1 MSGRLGPP
9 GADFAHL
16 QQDNAEIERSMLAQE
31 VEALRSRLGL
41 RQVDV
46 SKECG
51 VNASMLSQ
59 WMLGRYKGNIARI
72 NGLMES
78 WLVNRRGGKPLDKS
92 AMVLQAPLRVPTAG
106 DGMDGFH
113 HLSKRKPLVHL
124 AERPLYKYPKITHNR
139 SSLVPIRL
147 DVDVDGYRYID
158 SFAYNI
164 HESDFTYETFSASL
178 IRDLDLPDCFYV
190 PIANAIRQQVDA
202 AVPLLAEPKA
212 TDPSTSSLVPIH
224 IKLRLHD
231 TIVLDS
237 FEWDVSNPSNSP
249 EHFAATF
256 CADMGLDDGE
266 FQVQIALSIRDQLLA
281 YAKKAEAQPPQTRN
295 PSVVPPHPLRD
306 FDEAKQWEPKVRY
319 VVADDIAVL
328 EREDFKRMRPTSSMP
343 APLQPSVMPYFPV
356 RTASMFAHTPS
367 FPGGTTGAIVTNK
380 PNRPPKPVN
389 TFLIFCRQWRK
400 KLMAQNPTAS
410 AKEASRLLGEMWQK
424 LTEEQRASYQPLA
437 DKENAQRMAEW
448 KLKEKN
454 AGMTTA
460 QPMSD
465 ASKTPATSDAAQAG
479 IAADDDDELDMDDE
493 DGDSEED
500 EE

>member
-124 AERPLYKYPKITHNR
+124 AERPLYKYPKVSPMHAPSSAPDILQITHNR

-281 YAKKAEAQPPQTRN
+281 YAKAEAQPPQTRN

-328 EREDFKRMRPTSSMP
+328 EREIARGS
-343 APLQPSVMPYFPV
+343 
-356 RTASMFAHTPS
+356 
-367 FPGGTTGAIVTNK
+367 G
-380 PNRPPKPVN
+380 
-389 TFLIFCRQWRK
+389 
-400 KLMAQNPTAS
+400 MAMS
-410 AKEASRLLGEMWQK
+410 KS
-424 LTEEQRASYQPLA
+424 

-465 ASKTPATSDAAQAG
+465 ASKTPATSAAAQAG